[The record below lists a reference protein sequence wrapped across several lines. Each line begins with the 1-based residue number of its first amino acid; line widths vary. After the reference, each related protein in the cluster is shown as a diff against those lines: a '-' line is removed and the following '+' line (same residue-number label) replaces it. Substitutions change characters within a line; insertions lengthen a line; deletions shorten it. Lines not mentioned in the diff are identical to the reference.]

1 MSSPTDVSTYTAE
14 ARYIPDAV
22 PAGPAQADPGPLGL
36 AAFALTTFVLSCFNS
51 GIVDRKGE
59 AAVLGLALAY
69 GGAAQLLAGM
79 WEFRS
84 GNTFGALA
92 FTSFGAFWI
101 SFWWLVSFGG
111 TVSHGGVATFLLGWT
126 IFTAYMTIAASK
138 TSGAVLAVF
147 VALTLTFLF
156 LFLGEATA
164 KATATGLDGLTK
176 FGGWLGLLTAVL
188 AWYASFA
195 GVTNSTWKRT
205 LLPTWPRA

>member
-1 MSSPTDVSTYTAE
+1 MSGQTDVSAYTAE
-14 ARYIPDAV
+14 ARYIPDPVAATPAV
-22 PAGPAQADPGPLGL
+22 ADPGPLGL

-69 GGAAQLLAGM
+69 GGVAQLLAGM

-111 TVSHGGVATFLLGWT
+111 AVSHGGVATFLLGWT
-126 IFTAYMTIAASK
+126 IFTAYMTIAATR

-147 VALTLTFLF
+147 AALTLTFLF

-164 KATATGLDGLTK
+164 KATDTGLDGLTK

-205 LLPTWPRA
+205 ILPTWPRA

>member
-1 MSSPTDVSTYTAE
+1 MSGPTDVSAYTAE
-14 ARYIPDAV
+14 ARYIPDPV
-22 PAGPAQADPGPLGL
+22 PAGPAVADPGPLGL

-69 GGAAQLLAGM
+69 GGVAQLLAGM

-101 SFWWLVSFGG
+101 SFWWLISFGG
-111 TVSHGGVATFLLGWT
+111 AVTHGGVATFLLGWT
-126 IFTAYMTIAASK
+126 IFTAYMTVAATR

-164 KATATGLDGLTK
+164 KASATGLDGLTK